1 MNVEK
6 FIKENAL
13 KICPKTYVAPDIPEN
28 KLNNAIKSFA
38 PEVDPN
44 YVIAINDTSLIG
56 TAKEG
61 CLFLGDC
68 FYTKAMLEKPHKVEF
83 KNIKDAKYN
92 VRQVTKSNGKTT
104 EVKESILTFKDD
116 STLVLNAF
124 VNDFSYK
131 AFAEIIKEIVEG
143 ATSEESF
150 VSTNQNI
157 PLSDLNN
164 AIQIGYLKLICN
176 FAFSDDGSINP
187 AEYSEIMALMV
198 RNKMRQSTR
207 IEIRAYMNDKSQCDE
222 NNDLIEYLEMNI
234 DNGSI
239 SLIKQSLMKDILNI
253 YSKQYDPQ
261 EWSSNEFIVKLQ
273 ERLEIKEDQIKLFLE
288 SIQRDKDI
296 LEKRLNDSEIKKSLI
311 DLSANAAAVG
321 VPLAAIYF
329 SGSVTGM
336 SAAGLTSGLA
346 SLGMGGVLGF
356 SGMVTGI
363 GIAVLIGVGSYRG
376 LKKITGVSDLENN
389 KQREIMLQEI
399 IKNQQMSLN
408 YIIEDINEISRRLM
422 DEIRKGKMNES
433 KITQLAS
440 MMAKLPSGA
449 QITSNK
455 ISHAEYEKL
464 LTKLPRKLNRL
475 RFDELITSAT
485 DKQIAP
491 FILACYEEDTIGNE
505 WILKE
510 SLSLNEL
517 QELIDALEAVG
528 YSNIKDAAVASA
540 KVSLK
545 QASEAT
551 SNFIQDM
558 KRGDYAAT
566 EEAVKEKTEATVNKA
581 KGFAKNLFENF
592 K

>member
-1 MNVEK
+1 
-6 FIKENAL
+6 
-13 KICPKTYVAPDIPEN
+13 
-28 KLNNAIKSFA
+28 
-38 PEVDPN
+38 
-44 YVIAINDTSLIG
+44 
-56 TAKEG
+56 
-61 CLFLGDC
+61 
-68 FYTKAMLEKPHKVEF
+68 
-83 KNIKDAKYN
+83 
-92 VRQVTKSNGKTT
+92 
-104 EVKESILTFKDD
+104 
-116 STLVLNAF
+116 
-124 VNDFSYK
+124 
-131 AFAEIIKEIVEG
+131 
-143 ATSEESF
+143 
-150 VSTNQNI
+150 
-157 PLSDLNN
+157 
-164 AIQIGYLKLICN
+164 
-176 FAFSDDGSINP
+176 
-187 AEYSEIMALMV
+187 MALMV
-198 RNKMRQSTR
+198 RNKMHQSTR

-234 DNGSI
+234 ENGSI

-273 ERLEIKEDQIKLFLE
+273 ERLEIKEDQVKLFLE

-408 YIIEDINEISRRLM
+408 YIIEDINEISSRLM

-440 MMAKLPSGA
+440 MMAKLTSGA

-455 ISHAEYEKL
+455 ISHAEHEKL

-491 FILACYEEDTIGNE
+491 FILACYEEDTIENE

-558 KRGDYAAT
+558 KRGDYSAA

-581 KGFAKNLFENF
+581 KGFAKNLFDNF